1 MAATS
6 DILVAVAVRWK
17 ADGAPQVQRANVVM
31 DTDAAALEGGVLEAA
46 PIGAD
51 CAIGRAIEAMTS

>member
-1 MAATS
+1 
-6 DILVAVAVRWK
+6 
-17 ADGAPQVQRANVVM
+17 M